1 MFRKIYDSLLTVVYP
16 QACQICENSVENS
29 SDGTICRD
37 CWNVTRIF
45 TGKEILCAK
54 CGAYLMES
62 ETPVET
68 FCHRCDEHFYDAARA
83 VGTYENA
90 LAASI
95 VHLKREPF
103 VSKNLRKLFISAF
116 YKSNFQDIDLIVPV
130 PLSKKRLLERG
141 FNQAAILAEILG
153 KETNLKVDEK
163 SLARRIHTPMHRA
176 AMDKKAREMTVKN
189 AFEVTRPQFI
199 KNKTILLVDDVFTS
213 GATVS
218 NCAEVLKQKGAGKV
232 YVLTVARA
240 N

>member
-1 MFRKIYDSLLTVVYP
+1 MISKIYDSLLTVVYP
-16 QACQICENSVENS
+16 QSCQICENSVENS
-29 SDGTICRD
+29 SDGTICRG

-54 CGAYLMES
+54 CGAYLMDS

-95 VHLKREPF
+95 VHLKSEPF
-103 VSKNLRKLFISAF
+103 ISKNLRKLFVSAF
-116 YKSNFQDIDLIVPV
+116 YQSYFQDTDLIVPV

-153 KETNLKVDEK
+153 KETKIKVDEN
-163 SLARRIHTPMHRA
+163 SLVRRIHTPMHRA
-176 AMDKKAREMTVKN
+176 AMDRKARETTVKN
-189 AFEVTRPQFI
+189 AFEVTRAEFI

-218 NCAEVLKQKGAGKV
+218 NCAEVLKQKGADKV
-232 YVLTVARA
+232 YVLTIARA

>member
-37 CWNVTRIF
+37 CWKVTQIF

-62 ETPVET
+62 ETTVET
-68 FCHRCDEHFYDAARA
+68 FCHRCDEHFYDAVRA

-95 VHLKREPF
+95 VYLKREPF

-116 YKSNFQDIDLIVPV
+116 YKSNFQDADLIVPV

-141 FNQAAILAEILG
+141 FNQAAVLAKILSKDTKIR
-153 KETNLKVDEK
+153 VDEK
-163 SLARRIHTPMHRA
+163 SINRKIHTPMHRA
-176 AMDKKAREMTVKN
+176 AMDRKAREMTVKN
-189 AFEVTRPQFI
+189 AFEATRPQFI
-199 KNKTILLVDDVFTS
+199 KNKT
-213 GATVS
+213 
-218 NCAEVLKQKGAGKV
+218 
-232 YVLTVARA
+232 
-240 N
+240 